1 MKRKELMIIIPL
13 IAVSALVGA
22 TLIMSL
28 FATPEIYFDSNCQE
42 GWFKYESEAG
52 IICSKTELTQNELDD
67 IFG

>member
-13 IAVSALVGA
+13 IAVSALVGI

-28 FATPEIYFDSNCQE
+28 FSTPEVSVDNCQE
-42 GWFKYESEAG
+42 GWFKYESDGG
-52 IICSKTELTQNELDD
+52 IVCSKTELTQKELDD